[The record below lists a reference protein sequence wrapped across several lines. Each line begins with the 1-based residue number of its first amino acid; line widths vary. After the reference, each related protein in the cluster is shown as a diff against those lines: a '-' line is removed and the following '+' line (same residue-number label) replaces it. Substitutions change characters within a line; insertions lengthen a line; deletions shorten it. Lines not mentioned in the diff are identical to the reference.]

1 VSRVKRDLTTYR
13 LRKYLKYTV
22 LLALSIIW
30 LLPVYGMFS
39 IAFRPRYDM
48 YGNFFIPSSITLEN
62 FIEAYNYGAFSA
74 IINSVIYTV
83 GGIALAL
90 VLAVLAAYA
99 FSRFNLRG
107 KNLLMFY
114 ILSTRMMP
122 PITLLIPVFIMF
134 YQLGLKGTYTGL
146 ILIYGTMAL
155 PLAVWMIKSFIDD
168 IPRDVDES
176 AMLDGHSPWYILFRI
191 ILPMIAPGIAASA
204 AFAAITIWN
213 EFLFALVLSGIET
226 KPTSVLLGS
235 IRGERGFNWGRVT
248 AIEVIYILPIVILVF
263 WLQKYILRGLTFG
276 TVRR

>member
-1 VSRVKRDLTTYR
+1 MRQAKRSLVTYKVKKYIKYSILLVLT
-13 LRKYLKYTV
+13 
-22 LLALSIIW
+22 AIW

-62 FIEAYNYGAFSA
+62 FVEAYNYGAFSA
-74 IINSVIYTV
+74 IKNSVIYTT

-90 VLAVLAAYA
+90 ALSVLAAYG
-99 FSRFNLRG
+99 FSRFHIRG

-134 YQLGLKGTYTGL
+134 YYLGLKGTYIGL
-146 ILIYGTMAL
+146 ILIYSVMAL
-155 PLAVWMIKSFIDD
+155 PLAIWMIKSFIDEV
-168 IPRDVDES
+168 PRDVDES
-176 AMLDGHSPWYILFRI
+176 AMLDGHTPWYILFKI
-191 ILPMIAPGIAASA
+191 ILPMIAPGLAASA

-213 EFLFALVLSGIET
+213 EFVFALVLSGIET
-226 KPTSVLLGS
+226 KPTSVLLAS

-248 AIEVIYILPIVILVF
+248 AIEVVYILPIIILVF

-276 TVRR
+276 AVRR

>member
-1 VSRVKRDLTTYR
+1 MSRVKRDLTTYR

-146 ILIYGTMAL
+146 ILIYGTMVL

-191 ILPMIAPGIAASA
+191 ILPMIAPGLAASA